1 MAIPVI
7 ANTNSSGDKPRL
19 ARLQIDVA
27 PQTLRILKGAAALQ
41 DRTMGAMVD
50 DLVLENLA
58 QLIDVNALA
67 EGQIITK
74 EEKTDAA

>member
-1 MAIPVI
+1 MALPVI
-7 ANTNSSGDKPRL
+7 AKTHSSCEKPKL
-19 ARLQIDVA
+19 ARLQVDVA

-58 QLIDVNALA
+58 QLIDVQALA
-67 EGQIITK
+67 EGQIINK
-74 EEKTDAA
+74 DEETDAA